1 MGKTNYY
8 SSKLPFLA
16 LNDFYVKMMFPIFA
30 HDLMVGFIF
39 KNKTYKGKA
48 TSVFMIGFV
57 FRGL

>member
-1 MGKTNYY
+1 LGKQNRYSTNQA
-8 SSKLPFLA
+8 FFA

-39 KNKTYKGKA
+39 KDKTYKGKA

>member
-1 MGKTNYY
+1 MGKPNCY
-8 SSKLPFLA
+8 SLKLSFLV

-30 HDLMVGFIF
+30 LDLMVGFIF
-39 KNKTYKGKA
+39 KNRTYKGEA

>member
-1 MGKTNYY
+1 MGKLAQFYDN
-8 SSKLPFLA
+8 LPFLIK
-16 LNDFYVKMMFPIFA
+16 NDFYVKRMIAIFA